1 MRPYLDIINHFGY
14 RAQMKKLNEEVFEL
28 IEAIDTYEDA
38 VMEQVNPEPYYTI
51 AEMDIFREHVVE
63 EVGDVLLLITQ
74 FLARYEIS
82 KPEIDKWMDTK
93 LERTIERIRTRYYG
107 SESKPNRSG
116 EKRTPTGKHRFEETH
131 YENAKFHVT
140 TTKNY

>member
-93 LERTIERIRTRYYG
+93 LERTIER
-107 SESKPNRSG
+107 KQKAK
-116 EKRTPTGKHRFEETH
+116 EKRKDISI
-131 YENAKFHVT
+131 
-140 TTKNY
+140 